1 MKTIPGTCI
10 APTALADRWLGGD
23 SIAALAADV
32 ELSAEVVE
40 AAIRQWA
47 DERTQAVMDMTPGM
61 QPRQPSKDVGELPV
75 RPTPERWDKSQPATV
90 MPAYLC
96 APCNLEVEVGETF
109 GHCPRC
115 SKPME
120 MNPRFMSTKA

>member
-1 MKTIPGTCI
+1 MGMREEIE
-10 APTALADRWLGGD
+10 ALRAHVSVGG
-23 SIAALAADV
+23 V
-32 ELSAEVVE
+32 ELLPRSAVLRIIDKHAAPVV
-40 AAIRQWA
+40 
-47 DERTQAVMDMTPGM
+47 DMTPGM
-61 QPRQPSKDVGELPV
+61 QPRQPSK
-75 RPTPERWDKSQPATV
+75 ERWDKSQPATV
-90 MPAYLC
+90 TPAYLC